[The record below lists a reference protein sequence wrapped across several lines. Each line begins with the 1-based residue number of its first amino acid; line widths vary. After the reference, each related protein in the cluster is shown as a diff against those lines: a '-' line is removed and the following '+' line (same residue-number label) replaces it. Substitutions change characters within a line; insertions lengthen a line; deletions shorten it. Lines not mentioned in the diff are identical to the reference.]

1 MRAVFVILCR
11 QIRRVDLSHQVSDG
25 QRTGPYPDRL
35 YHRHEIQSVVGL
47 NLFLLVVIK
56 VKLYNPWTYS
66 QVTKFKCDEIFGF
79 IKLFLVEAAIQCKT
93 SSTTRFV
100 QTGQFTKTAE
110 TMTSVSTRDASTQK
124 KLRRPKQVH
133 FTQQFQP
140 SRRTTSTQSDMK
152 SVTTTG
158 TQWKEKD
165 SEIATKKDKKF
176 SQECTFRNAI
186 ATITGSNCSRMADS
200 ILRRLHEH
208 QKQNEFCGT
217 FAITSIY

>member
-1 MRAVFVILCR
+1 MLSCNICLLLAFDVIW
-11 QIRRVDLSHQVSDG
+11 
-25 QRTGPYPDRL
+25 
-35 YHRHEIQSVVGL
+35 
-47 NLFLLVVIK
+47 LLI
-56 VKLYNPWTYS
+56 
-66 QVTKFKCDEIFGF
+66 IF
-79 IKLFLVEAAIQCKT
+79 FLVEAGIQCKT

-110 TMTSVSTRDASTQK
+110 TMTSVSTKDASTQK

-140 SRRTTSTQSDMK
+140 SRRTASTQSDIK

-208 QKQNEFCGT
+208 QKQNEFCGE
-217 FAITSIY
+217 FPIGML

>member
-1 MRAVFVILCR
+1 M
-11 QIRRVDLSHQVSDG
+11 
-25 QRTGPYPDRL
+25 
-35 YHRHEIQSVVGL
+35 GL
-47 NLFLLVVIK
+47 NPFLLVAIK
-56 VKLYNPWTYS
+56 VKLITYLFFNNPSAYS

-79 IKLFLVEAAIQCKT
+79 MKLFLVEAAIQCKT

-208 QKQNEFCGT
+208 QKQNEFCGK
-217 FAITSIY
+217 FISYKL